1 VLPYDTFYVGIAV
14 ALDTEIPPWVCA
26 KYGWIQHGANAC
38 IKAQMQPS
46 LDPAHYPFGNP
57 DPALLRYAGGT
68 PMTDVWFINKSL
80 PHFDYATWRFVTNTL
95 KQHLPGERIQ
105 WCK

>member
-1 VLPYDTFYVGIAV
+1 ML
-14 ALDTEIPPWVCA
+14 A
-26 KYGWIQHGANAC
+26 KKILNNRDSSGGGWQ
-38 IKAQMQPS
+38 IKAEWYGTG
-46 LDPAHYPFGNP
+46 LTIRCKDPFDGPFGNP